1 MGHVHFRKSLVE
13 NNITFLCPCLGY
25 KREWRT
31 ADIYS
36 EMNHALI
43 DFCNRIKRA
52 RNDVQKAVAF
62 ALLIYGF
69 T

>member
-43 DFCNRIKRA
+43 DF
-52 RNDVQKAVAF
+52 V
-62 ALLIYGF
+62 LE
-69 T
+69 

>member
-31 ADIYS
+31 ADIYA
-36 EMNHALI
+36 EMNHALM
-43 DFCNRIKRA
+43 DFVIE
-52 RNDVQKAVAF
+52 
-62 ALLIYGF
+62 
-69 T
+69 